1 MKFIKQFFLVLVLIV
16 TPHAFAAP
24 EAGKGYT
31 LINPP
36 HPVSTGAKI
45 EVLEFFFYGCGHCL
59 KLHPLLIEWENK
71 MPKDV
76 ELVYVPTIF
85 SNTMEPMARTFYA
98 LELIGQRKKL
108 HDALFNAWHVDNIDL
123 SDEARITK
131 FVAQRGVDGKKF
143 GDAYNAFAIQSKVTR
158 SRQMA
163 QSYDIR
169 GVPTLIVDGKY
180 RITGLRPAEAMLALD
195 AALDLAR
202 KERAGKR

>member
-1 MKFIKQFFLVLVLIV
+1 MKYIKQLFLVLVLLV

-24 EAGKGYT
+24 EAGLGYT

-36 HPVSTGAKI
+36 QPVSTGTKI
-45 EVLEFFFYGCGHCL
+45 EVLEFFFYGCGHCF
-59 KLHPLLIEWENK
+59 KLHPLLSALEKK

-98 LELIGQRKKL
+98 LELIGQRNKL

-123 SDEARITK
+123 SDEARIAE
-131 FVAQRGVDGKKF
+131 FVSKRGVDRKKF

-195 AALDLAR
+195 TALDSAR

>member
-1 MKFIKQFFLVLVLIV
+1 MKFIKQLFLVLALLV

-36 HPVSTGAKI
+36 QPVSTGTKI
-45 EVLEFFFYGCGHCL
+45 EVLDFFFYGCGHCF
-59 KLHPLLIEWENK
+59 KLHPLLSAWENK
-71 MPKDV
+71 MPKDIGMV
-76 ELVYVPTIF
+76 HVPTIF

-98 LELIGQRKKL
+98 LESMGQQNKL

-123 SDEARITK
+123 SDEARIAE
-131 FVAQRGVDGKKF
+131 FVSKRGVDRKKF
-143 GDAYNAFAIQSKVTR
+143 GDAYNAFAMQSKVTR
-158 SRQMA
+158 SKQMA
-163 QSYDIR
+163 QSYAIR

-180 RITGLRPAEAMLALD
+180 MITGLRPAEAMLALD
-195 AALDLAR
+195 AALDMAR

>member
-1 MKFIKQFFLVLVLIV
+1 MKFSKQLFLVLVLLV

-31 LINPP
+31 LINPSQ
-36 HPVSTGAKI
+36 PVTTGTKI
-45 EVLEFFFYGCGHCL
+45 EVLEFFFYGCGHCF
-59 KLHPLLIEWENK
+59 KLHPLLSAWENK

-98 LELIGQRKKL
+98 LELIGQRNKL
-108 HDALFNAWHVDNIDL
+108 HDALFNAWNVDNIDL
-123 SDEARITK
+123 SDEARITE
-131 FVAQRGVDGKKF
+131 FVSKRGVDRKKF

-195 AALDLAR
+195 AALDMAR

>member
-1 MKFIKQFFLVLVLIV
+1 MKFSKQLFLVLVLLV

-36 HPVSTGAKI
+36 QPVTTGTKI
-45 EVLEFFFYGCGHCL
+45 EVLEFFFYGCGHCF
-59 KLHPLLIEWENK
+59 KLHPLLSAWENK

-98 LELIGQRKKL
+98 LELIGQRNKL
-108 HDALFNAWHVDNIDL
+108 HDALFNAWNVDNIDL
-123 SDEARITK
+123 SDEARITE
-131 FVAQRGVDGKKF
+131 FVSKRGVDRKKF

-195 AALDLAR
+195 AALDMAR

>member
-1 MKFIKQFFLVLVLIV
+1 MKFIKQLFLVLVLLV

-36 HPVSTGAKI
+36 QPTNTGNKI
-45 EVLEFFFYGCGHCL
+45 EVLEFFFYGCGHCF
-59 KLHPLLIEWENK
+59 KLHPFLTNMEKK

-85 SNTMEPMARTFYA
+85 SNSMEPMARTFYA
-98 LELIGQRKKL
+98 LEFMGQRSKL
-108 HDALFNAWHVDNIDL
+108 HDALFNAWHVDNIEL
-123 SDEARITK
+123 SNEAKITE
-131 FVAQRGVDGKKF
+131 FVSKRGVDRKKF
-143 GDAYNAFAIQSKVTR
+143 GDAYNSFAMQSKVTR

-180 RITGLRPAEAMLALD
+180 KITGLRPEEAMLALD
-195 AALDLAR
+195 AALDMAR